1 MAIICRNIDLP
12 ALGFESA
19 MSTRYTLAAETTLYP
34 YVPYEGGT
42 LLLLLH
48 DTYECLIFICN
59 KADQTWT
66 NDERL
71 DKQ

>member
-1 MAIICRNIDLP
+1 MCRNIDLP
-12 ALGFESA
+12 ALEFESA
-19 MSTRYTLAAETTLYP
+19 MSARYTLAAETTLYP
-34 YVPYEGGT
+34 YVPYESGT

-48 DTYECLIFICN
+48 ECLIFICN